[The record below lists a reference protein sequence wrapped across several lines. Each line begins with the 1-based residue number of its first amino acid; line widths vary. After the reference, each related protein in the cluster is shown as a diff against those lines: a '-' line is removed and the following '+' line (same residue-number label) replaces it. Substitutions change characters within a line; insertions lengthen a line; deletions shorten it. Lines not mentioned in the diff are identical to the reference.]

1 MELEKKEES
10 DEGPRMDR
18 PGGGGSLG
26 ESEDDDLKVRDEA
39 SLRSAFLGD
48 HRSTSLVLVAWDRLF
63 ETYFRT

>member
-1 MELEKKEES
+1 MELEKKEEG

-48 HRSTSLVLVAWDRLF
+48 HRFTSLCSISRMGQAI
-63 ETYFRT
+63 